1 MPYVF
6 RLSDLPKLDLQV
18 DLAQAWKAQWMS
30 YSTLSGLSGESA
42 ATQVQALTLCF
53 SRETLTVVNNLGLS
67 EEDRNN
73 AEAVIA
79 AIKRHVDGHINESME
94 RRRLRRRVQQ
104 PGESFDNYLVS
115 LRVLAKTCNFCSTA
129 CSQKS
134 IRDQIIE
141 GLVDGDTIEQL
152 LRQQNLTLDTTITMC
167 CAQEA
172 AKTQR
177 KDITDHSVLA
187 IRQSAKS
194 QVWQVPPHT
203 SQIIPKP
210 FPGCGL
216 QEHQGGRAQCR
227 AFKQTCRYCL
237 KVGHFAGV
245 CHGRQQHKKPPAARA
260 IATVED
266 PDQESNEI
274 SPGLS

>member
-18 DLAQAWKAQWMS
+18 DRGTDFEAWKAQWTS
-30 YSTLSGLSGESA
+30 YSTL
-42 ATQVQALTLCF
+42 
-53 SRETLTVVNNLGLS
+53 

-104 PGESFDNYLVS
+104 PGESFDDYL
-115 LRVLAKTCNFCSTA
+115 
-129 CSQKS
+129 S
-134 IRDQIIE
+134 IHDQIIE

-167 CAQEA
+167 RAQEA

-177 KDITDHSVLA
+177 KDVTDHSVLA
-187 IRQSAKS
+187 IRQSAKP
-194 QVWQVPPHT
+194 QVRQVPPHT
-203 SQIIPKP
+203 SQMIPKP
-210 FPGCGL
+210 CQGCGL
-216 QEHQGGRAQCR
+216 QAHQGGRAQGPV
-227 AFKQTCRYCL
+227 FKQTCHYCL
-237 KVGHFAGV
+237 KVGHFARV

-260 IATVED
+260 IATAED

-274 SPGLS
+274 SPGLSTISL